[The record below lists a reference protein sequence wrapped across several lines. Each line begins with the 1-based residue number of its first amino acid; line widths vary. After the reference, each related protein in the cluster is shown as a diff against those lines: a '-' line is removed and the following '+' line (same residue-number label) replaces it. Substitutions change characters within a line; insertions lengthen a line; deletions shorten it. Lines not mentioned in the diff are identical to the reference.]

1 MKLLKKL
8 FVFSIMGAALFGAGY
23 IIGRQ
28 EPSRMRAFVEQGKEG
43 VSEKAS
49 SVDREVRALRQRIHQ
64 YSISRR
70 LSSAQAALAEH
81 NYGILES
88 ELVKARK
95 EVESLR
101 DLSPPDAAPS
111 LQRFGAR
118 LEDLADS
125 VHSGDTAVK
134 ERLLTLEA
142 DFEKTYEN

>member
-8 FVFSIMGAALFGAGY
+8 FIFAILGAALFGGGY

-28 EPSRMRAFVEQGKEG
+28 EPARMRQFVQEGRAG

-49 SVDREVRALRQRIHQ
+49 GLDREVRALRQRIHQ

-70 LSSAQAALAEH
+70 LSAAQAALAER

-88 ELVKARK
+88 ELAKAGK
-95 EVESLR
+95 EVESLKE
-101 DLSPPDAAPS
+101 LSPPDTTPA
-111 LQRFGAR
+111 LERFAGR
-118 LEDLADS
+118 LEDLAAS
-125 VHSGDTAVK
+125 VRSGDTAVK
-134 ERLLTLEA
+134 DRLLGLES